1 MWTPAARAHHG
12 RDTLPSTTCLSDR
25 EWALAEPH
33 LPPPART
40 GRPRRWPLRRIID
53 AVLYVLRAGCAWP
66 LLPVGHVPPWRTVY
80 WWFRRLL
87 ANGTWDRLSAA
98 LVMADRERVGRAPQ
112 PTGCVLD
119 SQTAKAGGTGVAG
132 LRGYDPAKR
141 AVGRKRTA
149 LVDTDGRLLLA
160 AVAPAG
166 RHDTQLGAVVLRVS
180 RRLWPFLARCWTD
193 AGFAGPRV
201 AHATHV
207 RIAVVGARSR
217 T

>member
-1 MWTPAARAHHG
+1 
-12 RDTLPSTTCLSDR
+12 
-25 EWALAEPH
+25 
-33 LPPPART
+33 
-40 GRPRRWPLRRIID
+40 
-53 AVLYVLRAGCAWP
+53 
-66 LLPVGHVPPWRTVY
+66 
-80 WWFRRLL
+80 
-87 ANGTWDRLSAA
+87 
-98 LVMADRERVGRAPQ
+98 MADRERVGRAPQ

-132 LRGYDPAKR
+132 PRGYDPAKR

-160 AVAPAG
+160 AVAPAD
-166 RHDTQLGAVVLRVS
+166 RHDTQLGAMVLRVS

-217 T
+217 TQGFTVQERRWVIERTFGTFGHNRRLARDHEGRPDVAAGWITLASAAQMLRRLARA